1 MAKVVTGKS
10 SGVDQASAKD
20 LQYANDK
27 PVEKL
32 SGEEAK
38 KLELIQ
44 KGIDSRKKNQDLF
57 NQASTMVA
65 QKNPKRNE
73 SFGKSQNFS
82 YTQTDLKRL
91 KSFGSDVFGKV
102 GFNPYEDNNTAFNA
116 ATDGWD
122 DIGRAGTGFLKL
134 AGIGAQDTF
143 LEGSLSA
150 SDNYEDFG
158 DIMRTYSS
166 TREGKL
172 GSASNALLSAGYT
185 AGIIGGIAAEEGLL
199 AIGTYLS
206 GGLGGTAAFAR
217 SAKNLERGF
226 LGISKAW
233 RQTSQSNKYFR
244 AFDHLTDVNTARGF
258 WSKLGKGAFHALNPT
273 ANTIDFLRTADKL
286 KDLNGLARLSLGVG
300 AIVRD
305 ARKFT
310 MSHGE
315 SKLEANMARQEFVND
330 EMKQW
335 HKDNPEQS
343 LSADALNDITSRG
356 NNVYA
361 STYKANFGLIYAT
374 NALAFDN
381 MFTSEKALSRAF
393 KLNKIGKA
401 AFNVT
406 ARQPGYLG
414 GKLVAFGGRG
424 GRGAAEFWGQFALSG
439 TSEGSQELGQDLIS
453 NTSKYYYGRTE
464 QERQLRG
471 SQWEALSDDF
481 DRSYNNLFHATIEN
495 QGKPTGTETFLSG
508 ALIGGFMGPINTAQ
522 SLMFDFTQGGGSK
535 TLYNAAFNR
544 NQYKKDK
551 DSQFKQIQ
559 AKAELLNAFIK
570 NEHAFLQEIKK
581 PVFAQKAIQD
591 KILEA
596 VQNGNTKEL
605 EDLKQEAFGL
615 QLQTMFDNDLQD
627 DFVKHLKGMAKDA
640 TPQELNQAFNR
651 TDITEQNASE
661 FRAKLVQ
668 KADRVNEH
676 KDQYDKIQNEM
687 INPITVSDLRPSD
700 KDYRANLVRYH
711 AFENLKKEML
721 VSNVNIQSI
730 ADRNKAMDEKL
741 SKSLNLSTIER
752 DSLLDSSSLGTNI
765 EVLETQVEGSKGL
778 DLKGTAK
785 REYDKAVIKL
795 AALKKYKESV
805 DKIEKTEVGE
815 LNEIEQNNMF
825 DAYVDVLASFDQTS
839 GLSKEEQ
846 RAIANRTFDSVYD
859 YINLTKEGKAF
870 KKLAN
875 TLSDPMYAGNFIA
888 EQEKVLNHILDN
900 KTEHIS
906 NSLEAFQVRKESSK
920 MMQMLAEKG
929 VYFSLTE
936 LDDLM
941 KKGIM
946 PSKFYDI
953 ATQTEATDAQLKYAQ
968 GVVEGFYKNLTGKV
982 ITGGKDGLARK
993 NSRSKADTRKSK
1005 DILKQYGLTLNQMI
1019 DLNEKE
1025 GDAFLNKLISNKD
1038 LSNTER
1044 ELLKAVSTTK
1054 AKLIF
1059 TDNAE
1064 APVMKVGDVVYVDI
1078 RYASS
1083 EFKDAQVS
1091 FENLVISAIVQEKIA
1106 GNIEDNATL
1115 KATATRMMEQTKALF
1130 LKTVPT
1136 ANVEGLSMFN
1146 NVEEFIIEVLN
1157 NKSLQATLAQ
1167 VKDEISSSR
1176 RSLWTNMMIMV
1187 KTSLSKESALNGTM
1201 LDRGINIASQ
1211 ALDIP
1216 GAIDVQI
1223 EDEKTKPKKE
1233 RKLSTSTNAKSKT
1246 EVKRLKDLEKMARKL
1261 NKQFGTNVS
1270 IVTST
1275 DVAKKIV
1282 GSLKNPMHQKFADI
1296 LFEAVR
1302 GYGINDRVIE
1312 LRKSFDSPALSQLLR
1327 DVYNKSESIS
1337 ELIENLKD
1345 LTAYQAGELGPVI
1358 DWLTRNADN
1367 LQDGITAVK
1376 DIFFQLDDANTAGFY
1391 DENTNTAYIV
1401 ADNVNETTMLHEMFL
1416 HPFLVDAERNN
1427 VDLYGQLVANAIS
1440 DDSVR
1445 EYVIQVYGTEQELGT
1460 RQYHHELVARAF
1472 DIAAGRVI
1480 NQKLN
1485 RNFLQKLKEFFQRMF
1500 KKLMGN
1506 QQVAFVD
1513 ELDFLTTVDEL
1524 ATMIVKDRTQFEF
1537 WSDANIKADA
1547 VEIISD
1553 FIAPTNEPITA
1564 EEETEV
1570 ERLEEERDEKL
1581 KAISDEIEG
1590 MTDEEIADS
1599 ALDRISRRVD
1609 INEEYDAKIA
1619 ALNTTE
1625 TQTEEPSFE
1634 VIDNNSERRAELQ
1647 NDIRNIDAMVN
1658 NIAGKL
1664 SSGTITKS
1672 REITSLNSER
1682 TKLLIERKKLQ
1693 EELDSLPVPV
1703 SPTTS
1708 VVTDAPVD
1716 SSLEPIEY
1724 SEDDFNYNADGS
1736 LIYDQNVPYQQ
1747 FPLTLQYAMA
1757 DVFGKSHG
1765 NISESEMNVINRY
1778 IKDGHKDFIDAIV
1791 EYNQNTKA
1799 VTQSQKDNAARVEAE
1814 RKERKDKP
1822 VKEMLSDDEL
1832 MDHLLTKSGLTIDTS
1847 ILTDSER
1854 SDLIK
1859 AFKERALDV
1868 PGIIH
1873 FIFEKKML
1881 VELEAQQ
1888 KLDDEAQAR
1897 YEAEFMEL
1905 LNAEEEFQRKKDR
1918 KKKRAT
1924 STSTNLDALTTGT
1937 LEFQEEDVKGN
1948 LKTVS
1953 VKIGKALGR
1962 FISIYHPKIFKQEA
1976 EAFAK
1981 SVRDFK
1987 REVTAEK
1994 KRISDNIKFS
2004 ENEVLAT
2011 KELVDLFF
2019 KLERK
2024 GMLVPVI
2031 ATEINKKLLEVKNPY
2046 RIRIINKKGYKP
2058 IGTIYSIEHG
2068 TKAQLKGTV
2077 ALPSVKKENKI
2088 ILNTLINE
2096 DEDVLSTEEEPR
2108 TPEEIDFFSTEEG
2121 QKLIAAEFKYLEE
2134 YYNSKLFT
2142 IETGS
2147 YTGALEDLSETERI
2161 IYDRAVLEGLYEKED
2176 VKKLNAN
2183 LKVVLPIGTS
2193 GSGKSTWIKTL
2204 PTDEYVVISPDAMR
2218 VEFTGDMNDK
2228 SKDAEIYEEVKKRTI
2243 TAIKNGKKVVI
2254 DSTNLQKERRRDFTN
2269 AIKKEFPEL
2278 SLEYKLMPLDGEL
2291 AKKRIKAQISKGE
2304 DRADVSDETIDRHVK
2319 LYNEM
2324 LKDILDEPLTKFI
2337 EAPNNKPG
2345 VDLFMEGL
2353 AEKANQDK
2361 IEQELNTLVNA
2372 FIKENV
2378 KEIPQKAYQTHPLHQ
2393 EFVKKIKNGPMA
2405 ISLAYAVGVYQY
2417 EMQEGSLFS
2426 DKQSKVVENII
2437 KEKLAQGFYKN
2448 EYSKEDVLMKD
2459 GTRYKIMSATKDT
2472 VSVFNVETSNLEN
2485 LDILNFL
2492 SNIKDVVAE
2501 EVPVDKESFETKPS
2515 NKKGKIIKDALQ
2527 NVFSNFDTS
2536 VAADLFVEDSI
2547 IAILKTQCK

>member
-1 MAKVVTGKS
+1 MAKVVTGKN

-20 LQYANDK
+20 VQYVDNK
-27 PVEKL
+27 PVQKL
-32 SGEEAK
+32 SGEDAK

-44 KGIDSRKKNQDLF
+44 KGIDSRKKNQELF
-57 NQASTMVA
+57 NQASSLVA

-158 DIMRTYSS
+158 DIMKTYSS

-172 GSASNALLSAGYT
+172 GSASNAMLSAGYT

-199 AIGTYLS
+199 AIGTFLS
-206 GGLGGTAAFAR
+206 GGLGGTAAMAR
-217 SAKNLERGF
+217 TAKNLERGF
-226 LGISKAW
+226 NGISKAW
-233 RQTSQSNKYFR
+233 RASSQSNKYFR

-258 WSKLGKGAFHALNPT
+258 WSKLGKGAFHAINPT

-286 KDLNGLARLSLGVG
+286 KDLNGLARLSVGVG

-315 SKLEANMARQEFVND
+315 AKLEANMARQEFVND
-330 EMKQW
+330 EMKKW
-335 HKDNPEQS
+335 HKDNPEQG
-343 LSADALNDITSRG
+343 LSTDALNDITSRG
-356 NNVYA
+356 NSVYS

-374 NALAFDN
+374 NALGLDN

-401 AFNVT
+401 GFNVV
-406 ARQPGYLG
+406 ARQPGYIG

-424 GRGAAEFWGQFALSG
+424 GRGAAEYWGQFALSG
-439 TSEGSQELGQDLIS
+439 VSEGSQELGQDLIS
-453 NTSKYYYGRTE
+453 NTSKYYYGKTE

-471 SQWEALSDDF
+471 SQWDVLSEDF
-481 DRSYNNLFHATIEN
+481 DRSYNSLFHGKVKVNGKWVMNADN
-495 QGKPTGTETFLSG
+495 QGKPAGLETFLGG

-522 SLMFDFTQGGGSK
+522 SLMFDFTQGGGNK

-544 NQYKKDK
+544 DQYKKDK

-651 TDITEQNASE
+651 TDITEQNAAA

-700 KDYRANLVRYH
+700 KDYRANIVRYH

-752 DSLLDSSSLGTNI
+752 DSLLDSSSLNTNI

-785 REYDKAVIKL
+785 RDYDKAVVKL

-805 DKIEKTEVGE
+805 DKIEKAEVGE
-815 LNEIEQNNMF
+815 FNEGDHNDMF

-846 RAIANRTFDSVYD
+846 RALANRTFDSVYD
-859 YINLTKEGKAF
+859 HINLTKEGKAF

-875 TLSDPMYAGNFIA
+875 TLSDPTYAGNFIA

-900 KTEHIS
+900 KTQHIS

-936 LDDLM
+936 LDDLV

-946 PSKFYDI
+946 PSRFYDI
-953 ATQTEATDAQLKYAQ
+953 ATQKEATDAQLKYAQ

-993 NSRSKADTRKSK
+993 NSRSKTDTRKSK

-1025 GDAFLNKLISNKD
+1025 GDVFLNKLISNKD

-1064 APVMKVGDVVYVDI
+1064 APVMKVGDVVYIDI

-1167 VKDEISSSR
+1167 VKDEVSSSR

-1282 GSLKNPMHQKFADI
+1282 DSLKNPMHQKFADI

-1302 GYGINDRVIE
+1302 GYGVNDRVIE

-1345 LTAYQAGELGPVI
+1345 LTAYEAGQLGPVI

-1367 LQDGITAVK
+1367 LQDGIEAVSN
-1376 DIFFQLDDANTAGFY
+1376 IFFQLDDANTAGFY

-1440 DDSVR
+1440 DDSIR

-1500 KKLMGN
+1500 KKMMGN

-1537 WSDANIKADA
+1537 WSDANIKPDA

-1553 FIAPTNEPITA
+1553 FIAPTTET
-1564 EEETEV
+1564 EETEETETETPFEEV
-1570 ERLEEERDEKL
+1570 NDTTEER
-1581 KAISDEIEG
+1581 
-1590 MTDEEIADS
+1590 AD
-1599 ALDRISRRVD
+1599 
-1609 INEEYDAKIA
+1609 
-1619 ALNTTE
+1619 
-1625 TQTEEPSFE
+1625 
-1634 VIDNNSERRAELQ
+1634 LQ
-1647 NDIRNIDAMVN
+1647 NRIRNIDAMVN

-1682 TKLLIERKKLQ
+1682 TKLLIERKQLQ
-1693 EELDSLPVPV
+1693 QELDALPVSV
-1703 SPTTS
+1703 SPTTN
-1708 VVTDAPVD
+1708 VVTDTPVD

-1757 DVFGKSHG
+1757 NVFGKSHG
-1765 NISESEMNVINRY
+1765 NITESEMNVINRY

-1791 EYNQNTKA
+1791 EYNQNAKA
-1799 VTQSQKDNAARVEAE
+1799 VTQAQKDNAARVEAE

-1822 VKEMLSDDEL
+1822 VKDVLSDDEL

-1854 SDLIK
+1854 KDLIK

-1905 LNAEEEFQRKKDR
+1905 LDAEEEFQRKKDR

-1924 STSTNLDALTTGT
+1924 STSTNLDTLTAGT
-1937 LEFQEEDVKGN
+1937 LEFQEEDAKGK

-2088 ILNTLINE
+2088 IENKLVTE
-2096 DEDVLSTEEEPR
+2096 EKDVLSTEEEPR

-2121 QKLIAAEFKYLEE
+2121 QKMIEDEFKYLEE

-2147 YTGALEDLSETERI
+2147 YTGPIEDLTETERI
-2161 IYDRAVLEGLYEKED
+2161 IYNRAVAEGLYEKEE
-2176 VKKLNAN
+2176 A
-2183 LKVVLPIGTS
+2183 P
-2193 GSGKSTWIKTL
+2193 
-2204 PTDEYVVISPDAMR
+2204 
-2218 VEFTGDMNDK
+2218 
-2228 SKDAEIYEEVKKRTI
+2228 
-2243 TAIKNGKKVVI
+2243 
-2254 DSTNLQKERRRDFTN
+2254 
-2269 AIKKEFPEL
+2269 KKEP
-2278 SLEYKLMPLDGEL
+2278 
-2291 AKKRIKAQISKGE
+2291 KR
-2304 DRADVSDETIDRHVK
+2304 
-2319 LYNEM
+2319 
-2324 LKDILDEPLTKFI
+2324 
-2337 EAPNNKPG
+2337 
-2345 VDLFMEGL
+2345 DLFMEGL
-2353 AEKANQDK
+2353 AEKTEQDK
-2361 IEQELNTLVNA
+2361 VEQELNVLVNA

-2378 KEIPQKAYQTHPLHQ
+2378 KEEPQKAYETHPLQ
-2393 EFVKKIKNGPMA
+2393 KEFVSKIKNGPMA
-2405 ISLAYAVGVYQY
+2405 TSLAYAVGVYQY
-2417 EMQEGSLFS
+2417 VSQQSSKFS
-2426 DKQSKVVENII
+2426 DKQIATIESILVDDKLSK
-2437 KEKLAQGFYKN
+2437 GFYTN
-2448 EYSKEDVLMKD
+2448 EISKEDVLMKD
-2459 GTRYKIMSATKDT
+2459 GARYKIMSATKNT
-2472 VSVFNVETSNLEN
+2472 ISVFNVETSNLEN

-2501 EVPVDKESFETKPS
+2501 EVPVKKESFETKPS
-2515 NKKGKIIKDALQ
+2515 TKKGKIIKDALQ

-2547 IAILKTQCK
+2547 IETLKTQCK

>member
-1 MAKVVTGKS
+1 MAKVVTGKN

-20 LQYANDK
+20 VQYVDNK
-27 PVEKL
+27 PVQKL
-32 SGEEAK
+32 SGEDAK

-44 KGIDSRKKNQDLF
+44 KGIDSRKKNQELF
-57 NQASTMVA
+57 NQASSLVA

-158 DIMRTYSS
+158 DIMKTYSS

-172 GSASNALLSAGYT
+172 GSASNAMLSAGYT

-199 AIGTYLS
+199 AIGTFLS
-206 GGLGGTAAFAR
+206 GGLGGTAAMAR
-217 SAKNLERGF
+217 TAKNLERGF
-226 LGISKAW
+226 NGISKAW
-233 RQTSQSNKYFR
+233 RASSQSNKYFR

-258 WSKLGKGAFHALNPT
+258 WSKLGKGAFHAINPT

-286 KDLNGLARLSLGVG
+286 KDLNGLARLSVGVG

-315 SKLEANMARQEFVND
+315 AKLEANMARQEFVND
-330 EMKQW
+330 EMKKW
-335 HKDNPEQS
+335 HKDNPEQG
-343 LSADALNDITSRG
+343 LSTDALNDITSRG
-356 NNVYA
+356 NSVYS

-374 NALAFDN
+374 NALGLDN

-401 AFNVT
+401 GFNVV
-406 ARQPGYLG
+406 ARQPGYIG

-424 GRGAAEFWGQFALSG
+424 GRGAAEYWGQFALSG
-439 TSEGSQELGQDLIS
+439 VSEGSQELGQDLIS
-453 NTSKYYYGRTE
+453 NTSKYYYGKTE

-471 SQWEALSDDF
+471 SQWDVLSEDF
-481 DRSYNNLFHATIEN
+481 DRSYNSLFHGKVKVNGKWVMNADN
-495 QGKPTGTETFLSG
+495 QGKPAGLETFLGG

-522 SLMFDFTQGGGSK
+522 SLMFDFTQGGGNK

-544 NQYKKDK
+544 DQYKKDK

-651 TDITEQNASE
+651 TDITEQNAAA

-700 KDYRANLVRYH
+700 KDYRANIVRYH

-752 DSLLDSSSLGTNI
+752 DSLLDSSSLNTNI

-785 REYDKAVIKL
+785 RDYDKAVVKL

-805 DKIEKTEVGE
+805 DKIEKAEVGE
-815 LNEIEQNNMF
+815 FNEGDHNDMF

-846 RAIANRTFDSVYD
+846 RALANRTFDSVYD
-859 YINLTKEGKAF
+859 HINLTKEGKAF

-875 TLSDPMYAGNFIA
+875 TLSDPTYAGNFIA

-900 KTEHIS
+900 KTQHIS

-936 LDDLM
+936 LDDLV

-946 PSKFYDI
+946 PSRFYDI
-953 ATQTEATDAQLKYAQ
+953 ATQKEATDAQLKYAQ

-993 NSRSKADTRKSK
+993 NSRSKTDTRKSK

-1044 ELLKAVSTTK
+1044 ELLKAVSATK

-1064 APVMKVGDVVYVDI
+1064 APVMKVGDVVYIDI

-1167 VKDEISSSR
+1167 VKDEVSSSR

-1282 GSLKNPMHQKFADI
+1282 DSLKNPMHQKFADI

-1302 GYGINDRVIE
+1302 GYGVNDRVIE

-1345 LTAYQAGELGPVI
+1345 LTAYEAGQLGPVI

-1367 LQDGITAVK
+1367 LQDGIEAVSN
-1376 DIFFQLDDANTAGFY
+1376 IFFQLDDANTAGFY

-1440 DDSVR
+1440 DDSIR

-1500 KKLMGN
+1500 KKMMGN

-1537 WSDANIKADA
+1537 WSDANIKPDA

-1553 FIAPTNEPITA
+1553 FIAPTTET
-1564 EEETEV
+1564 EETEETETETPFEEV
-1570 ERLEEERDEKL
+1570 NDTTEER
-1581 KAISDEIEG
+1581 
-1590 MTDEEIADS
+1590 AD
-1599 ALDRISRRVD
+1599 
-1609 INEEYDAKIA
+1609 
-1619 ALNTTE
+1619 
-1625 TQTEEPSFE
+1625 
-1634 VIDNNSERRAELQ
+1634 LQ
-1647 NDIRNIDAMVN
+1647 NRIRNIDAMVN

-1682 TKLLIERKKLQ
+1682 TKLLIERKQLQ
-1693 EELDSLPVPV
+1693 QELDALPVSV
-1703 SPTTS
+1703 SPTTN
-1708 VVTDAPVD
+1708 VVTDTPVD

-1757 DVFGKSHG
+1757 NVFGKSHG
-1765 NISESEMNVINRY
+1765 NITESEMNVINRY

-1791 EYNQNTKA
+1791 EYNQNAKA
-1799 VTQSQKDNAARVEAE
+1799 VTQAQKDNAARVEAE

-1822 VKEMLSDDEL
+1822 VKDVLSDDEL

-1854 SDLIK
+1854 KDLIK

-1905 LNAEEEFQRKKDR
+1905 LDAEEEFQRKKDR

-1924 STSTNLDALTTGT
+1924 STSTNLDTLTAGT
-1937 LEFQEEDVKGN
+1937 LEFQEEDAKGK

-2088 ILNTLINE
+2088 IENKLVTE
-2096 DEDVLSTEEEPR
+2096 EKDVLSTEEEPR

-2121 QKLIAAEFKYLEE
+2121 QKMIEDEFKYLEE

-2147 YTGALEDLSETERI
+2147 YTGPIEDLTETERI
-2161 IYDRAVLEGLYEKED
+2161 IYNRAVAEGLYEKEE
-2176 VKKLNAN
+2176 A
-2183 LKVVLPIGTS
+2183 P
-2193 GSGKSTWIKTL
+2193 
-2204 PTDEYVVISPDAMR
+2204 
-2218 VEFTGDMNDK
+2218 
-2228 SKDAEIYEEVKKRTI
+2228 
-2243 TAIKNGKKVVI
+2243 
-2254 DSTNLQKERRRDFTN
+2254 
-2269 AIKKEFPEL
+2269 KKEP
-2278 SLEYKLMPLDGEL
+2278 
-2291 AKKRIKAQISKGE
+2291 KR
-2304 DRADVSDETIDRHVK
+2304 
-2319 LYNEM
+2319 
-2324 LKDILDEPLTKFI
+2324 
-2337 EAPNNKPG
+2337 
-2345 VDLFMEGL
+2345 DLFMEGL
-2353 AEKANQDK
+2353 AEKTEQDK
-2361 IEQELNTLVNA
+2361 VEQELNVLVNA

-2378 KEIPQKAYQTHPLHQ
+2378 KEEPQKAYETHPLQ
-2393 EFVKKIKNGPMA
+2393 KEFVSKIKNGPMA
-2405 ISLAYAVGVYQY
+2405 TSLAYAVGVYQY
-2417 EMQEGSLFS
+2417 VSQQSSKFS
-2426 DKQSKVVENII
+2426 DKQIATIESILVDDKLSK
-2437 KEKLAQGFYKN
+2437 GFYTN
-2448 EYSKEDVLMKD
+2448 EISKEDVLMKD
-2459 GTRYKIMSATKDT
+2459 GARYKIMSATKNT
-2472 VSVFNVETSNLEN
+2472 ISVFNVETSNLEN

-2501 EVPVDKESFETKPS
+2501 EVPVKKESFETKPS
-2515 NKKGKIIKDALQ
+2515 TKKGKIIKDALQ

-2547 IAILKTQCK
+2547 IETLKTQCK

>member
-20 LQYANDK
+20 VQYVDNK
-27 PVEKL
+27 PVQKL
-32 SGEEAK
+32 SGEDAK

-44 KGIDSRKKNQDLF
+44 KGIDSRKKNQELF
-57 NQASTMVA
+57 NQASSLVA

-143 LEGSLSA
+143 LEGSISA
-150 SDNYEDFG
+150 SDNYEDFE
-158 DIMRTYSS
+158 DIMKTYSS

-172 GSASNALLSAGYT
+172 GSASNTMLSAGYT
-185 AGIIGGIAAEEGLL
+185 AGIIAGIGAEEGLL
-199 AIGTYLS
+199 TLGTFLS
-206 GGLGGTAAFAR
+206 GGLGGTAALAR
-217 SAKNLERGF
+217 TAKNLERGF
-226 LGISKAW
+226 LGIGKAW
-233 RQTSQSNKYFR
+233 RASSQSNKYFR

-258 WSKLGKGAFHALNPT
+258 WSKLGKGAFHAVNPT

-286 KDLNGLARLSLGVG
+286 KDLNGLARLSIGVG

-315 SKLEANMARQEFVND
+315 AKLEANMARQEFVND

-335 HKDNPEQS
+335 HKANPEQS
-343 LSADALNDITSRG
+343 LSTDALNDITSRG

-374 NALAFDN
+374 NALGLDN

-401 AFNVT
+401 GFNVV
-406 ARQPGYLG
+406 ARQPGYIG

-424 GRGAAEFWGQFALSG
+424 GRGAAEYWAQFALSG
-439 TSEGSQELGQDLIS
+439 VSEGSQEIGQDLIS
-453 NTSKYYYGRTE
+453 NTSKYYYGKTE

-471 SQWEALSDDF
+471 SQWDVLSEDF
-481 DRSYNNLFHATIEN
+481 DRSYNSLFHGKIKVNGKWVMNPDN
-495 QGKPTGTETFLSG
+495 QGKPAGLETFLGG

-544 NQYKKDK
+544 DQYKKDK

-581 PVFAQKAIQD
+581 PIFAQKAIQD

-596 VQNGNTKEL
+596 VQNGNTKDL

-627 DFVKHLKGMAKDA
+627 DFVKHLKSMAKDGTA
-640 TPQELNQAFNR
+640 QELNQAFNR

-700 KDYRANLVRYH
+700 KDYRANVVRYH

-721 VSNVNIQSI
+721 VSNINIQSI

-752 DSLLDSSSLGTNI
+752 DSLLDSSSLNQNI

-785 REYDKAVIKL
+785 REYDKAVVKL
-795 AALKKYKESV
+795 AALKKYKESI
-805 DKIEKTEVGE
+805 DKVEKAEVGE
-815 LNEIEQNNMF
+815 FNESDHSDMF

-846 RAIANRTFDSVYD
+846 RALANRTFDSVYD
-859 YINLTKEGKAF
+859 HVNLTKEGKAF

-875 TLSDPMYAGNFIA
+875 TLSDPTYAGNFIA

-900 KTEHIS
+900 KTQHIS

-920 MMQMLAEKG
+920 MMQMLSEKG

-936 LDDLM
+936 LDDLV

-953 ATQTEATDAQLKYAQ
+953 ATQKEATDAQLKYAQ

-1025 GDAFLNKLISNKD
+1025 GDVFLNKLISNKD

-1064 APVMKVGDVVYVDI
+1064 APVMKVGDVVYIDI

-1157 NKSLQATLAQ
+1157 NKSLQATLSQ
-1167 VKDEISSSR
+1167 VKDEVSSSR

-1246 EVKRLKDLEKMARKL
+1246 EVKRLKNLEKIARKL

-1275 DVAKKIV
+1275 DVANKIMK
-1282 GSLKNPMHQKFADI
+1282 SLKNPMQQKFADI
-1296 LFEAVR
+1296 LFEAIR
-1302 GYGINDRVIE
+1302 GYGVNDKVLE

-1358 DWLTRNADN
+1358 DWLTKNADN

-1440 DDSVR
+1440 DDSIR
-1445 EYVIQVYGTEQELGT
+1445 EYVIEVYGTEQKIGT

-1537 WSDANIKADA
+1537 WSDANIKPDA

-1553 FIAPTNEPITA
+1553 FIAPTTET
-1564 EEETEV
+1564 EETEETETEETETPFEV
-1570 ERLEEERDEKL
+1570 VNDTTEER
-1581 KAISDEIEG
+1581 
-1590 MTDEEIADS
+1590 TD
-1599 ALDRISRRVD
+1599 
-1609 INEEYDAKIA
+1609 
-1619 ALNTTE
+1619 
-1625 TQTEEPSFE
+1625 
-1634 VIDNNSERRAELQ
+1634 LQ
-1647 NDIRNIDAMVN
+1647 NRIRNIDAMVN

-1682 TKLLIERKKLQ
+1682 TKLLIERKQLQ
-1693 EELDSLPVPV
+1693 QELDALPVSV
-1703 SPTTS
+1703 SPTTN
-1708 VVTDAPVD
+1708 VVTDTPVD

-1757 DVFGKSHG
+1757 NVFGKSHG
-1765 NISESEMNVINRY
+1765 NITESEMNVINRY

-1791 EYNQNTKA
+1791 EYNQNAKA
-1799 VTQSQKDNAARVEAE
+1799 ITQSQKDNAARVEAE

-1822 VKEMLSDDEL
+1822 VKEVLSDDEL

-1847 ILTDSER
+1847 ILTDAER

-1881 VELEAQQ
+1881 VELEAQD
-1888 KLDDEAQAR
+1888 KLDAEAQAR

-1905 LNAEEEFQRKKDR
+1905 LDAEEEFQRKKDR

-1937 LEFQEEDVKGN
+1937 LEFQEEDAKGK

-2088 ILNTLINE
+2088 IENKLVTE
-2096 DEDVLSTEEEPR
+2096 EKDVLSTEEEPR

-2121 QKLIAAEFKYLEE
+2121 QKLIESEFKYLEE
-2134 YYNSKLFT
+2134 YYQSKLFQ
-2142 IETGS
+2142 IETGN
-2147 YTGALEDLSETERI
+2147 YTGDIEELNTAERLL
-2161 IYDRAVLEGLYEKED
+2161 YDRALFQGLYEKED
-2176 VKKLNAN
+2176 VKKLDSN

-2193 GSGKSTWIKTL
+2193 GSGKSTWIKSL
-2204 PTDEYVVISPDAMR
+2204 PADEYVVISPDAMR

-2243 TAIKNGKKVVI
+2243 AAIKSGKKVVI
-2254 DSTNLQKERRRDFTN
+2254 DTTNLQKERRRDFTN
-2269 AIKKEFPEL
+2269 AIKKQFPEL

-2324 LKDILDEPLTKFI
+2324 LKDIADEPLTKFI
-2337 EAPNNKPG
+2337 EAPKKDPKR
-2345 VDLFMEGL
+2345 DLFTEGL
-2353 AEKANQDK
+2353 EEKTEQDK
-2361 IEQELNTLVNA
+2361 AEQELNVLVND

-2378 KEIPQKAYQTHPLHQ
+2378 KEAPQKAYETHSLHQ
-2393 EFVKKIKNGPMA
+2393 EFVKKIKNGPTA

-2417 EMQEGSLFS
+2417 EMQQGSLFS

-2448 EYSKEDVLMKD
+2448 EHSKEDVLMKD
-2459 GTRYKIMSATKDT
+2459 GTRYKIMSSTKDT

-2485 LDILNFL
+2485 LDMLNFL

-2501 EVPVDKESFETKPS
+2501 EVPVKKDTFETKPS
-2515 NKKGKIIKDALQ
+2515 SKKGKIIKDALQ

-2547 IAILKTQCK
+2547 IETLKTQCK